1 MIESFANRR
10 APPLWLFR
18 LLLFSSHSSLCSF
31 QFKPCNFAIFQL
43 ITQNTIQQILS
54 RIDIVEIVGSFV
66 KLKKRGTNYIGLC
79 PFHNE
84 KSPSFTV
91 SAAKEIYKCFGCGR
105 SGNSISFLME
115 QEKYSYTEA
124 LRWLAAKYNVEIEE
138 TETSPEFKQQ
148 QQVAESLYIINN
160 FAQKFFSN
168 ALLNTDEGQD
178 IALSYLQ
185 QRGFGEEIIKK
196 FQLGFNPGAR
206 DGFTKEALANQYNLE
221 FLQKAGL
228 VNVRDGNAYD
238 NYRGRIIF
246 PIHNQSGK
254 VLGFGARIIKNN
266 DKAPKYINTPEN
278 EIYVKSK
285 LLYGS
290 YFARQAIDKA
300 DECLLVE
307 GYTDVVSL
315 HQAGIENVVASGG
328 TSLTP
333 DQLRL
338 IKKYTNNLTII
349 YDGDNAGIKAA
360 LRGLDLALEESLNV
374 KLVLIPDKED
384 PDSYVNKMG
393 AAAFKEFIAGNKRDV
408 ILFQLDIALKD
419 AGSDSNKK
427 SIIVK
432 QIAETIA
439 KINKA
444 EDFTKQQD
452 YIKQCSEILKIE
464 ESGLHA
470 LVNKFIREKISKS
483 ENQSYREE
491 INAAVNTEN
500 GTTLEDDSIAL
511 FNKDEMHERA
521 MVRSLLEFGL
531 KDWDEQQKV
540 AGYIFKEIEL
550 NQLEELIDNKELV
563 KVLQS
568 YRAWY
573 NAGLEPTAK
582 NFLYHDNLEMSSL
595 VVSIMDFN
603 YEISPN
609 WKEHFE
615 GHIPTRDD
623 LFKEE
628 VFSTLN
634 YLKLKKIKRMMDENQ
649 RDLERSAVAE
659 EQMMLV
665 QTHQH
670 LKQMEIEL
678 TKQLG
683 TVIFK

>member
-1 MIESFANRR
+1 MISQD
-10 APPLWLFR
+10 
-18 LLLFSSHSSLCSF
+18 S
-31 QFKPCNFAIFQL
+31 
-43 ITQNTIQQILS
+43 IQQILS

-66 KLKKRGTNYIGLC
+66 KLKKRGTNYLGLC

-84 KSPSFTV
+84 KTPSFTV
-91 SAAKEIYKCFGCGR
+91 SPAKEIYKCFGCGR

-115 QEKYSYTEA
+115 AEKYSYVEA

-138 TETSPEFKQQ
+138 TETSPEYKQQ
-148 QQVAESLYIINN
+148 QQVADSLYIINN
-160 FAQKFFSN
+160 FAQQYFTH
-168 ALLNTDEGQD
+168 ALINTEEGQD
-178 IALSYLQ
+178 IALSYLKE
-185 QRGFGEEIIKK
+185 RGFREEIINK
-196 FQLGFNPGAR
+196 FQLGYNPEAR
-206 DGFTKEALANQYNLE
+206 DGFTKAALAAQYNPE
-221 FLQKAGL
+221 YLQKTGL
-228 VNVRDGNAYD
+228 VNVRDGNTYD

-254 VLGFGARIIKNN
+254 VLGFGARLIKNN
-266 DKAPKYINTPEN
+266 DKAPKYINSPEN

-285 LLYGS
+285 ILYGS

-349 YDGDNAGIKAA
+349 YDGDSAGIKAA

-374 KLVLIPDKED
+374 KLVLIPDNED

-393 AAAFKEFIAGNKRDV
+393 AAAFVDFISANKKDF
-408 ILFQLDIALKD
+408 ILFQLGISLQD
-419 AGSDSNKK
+419 AGTDSTKK
-427 SIIVK
+427 AIVVN
-432 QIAETIA
+432 QIAETIS

-464 ESGLHA
+464 ESGMHA
-470 LVNKFIREKISKS
+470 LVNKFIREKVNKEETRSNREQRAAEENIST
-483 ENQSYREE
+483 EQSAEVDNE
-491 INAAVNTEN
+491 IT
-500 GTTLEDDSIAL
+500 AL
-511 FNKDEMHERA
+511 FNKDEIHEQA
-521 MVRSLLEFGL
+521 MIRSLLEFGL
-531 KDWDEQQKV
+531 KDWSENIKV
-540 AGYIFKEIEL
+540 AEYIFKEIED
-550 NQLEELIDNKELV
+550 NQLEELIDNKELIRI
-563 KVLQS
+563 LQT
-568 YRAWY
+568 YKAWY
-573 NAGLEPTAK
+573 DAGLEPTSK
-582 NFLYHDNLEMSSL
+582 NFFYHEDLQMSAL

-609 WKEHFE
+609 WSAHFE
-615 GHIPTRDD
+615 GHIATREE
-623 LFKEE
+623 LFAEE

-634 YLKLKKIKRMMDENQ
+634 YLKLRKIKRMMDVNQ
-649 RDLERSAVAE
+649 RDLEKSTIPE
-659 EQMMLV
+659 DQMMLV

-670 LKQMEIEL
+670 LKQLEIEL

-683 TVIFK
+683 TVIFR

>member
-1 MIESFANRR
+1 MIT
-10 APPLWLFR
+10 
-18 LLLFSSHSSLCSF
+18 
-31 QFKPCNFAIFQL
+31 K
-43 ITQNTIQQILS
+43 NTIQQILS

-91 SAAKEIYKCFGCGR
+91 SASKEIYKCFGCGR

-115 QEKYSYTEA
+115 QEKYSYVEA

-148 QQVAESLYIINN
+148 QQVSDSLYIINN

-168 ALLNTDEGQD
+168 ALLNTDEGKD
-178 IALSYLQ
+178 IALTYLKE
-185 QRGFGEEIIKK
+185 RGFREDIIKK
-196 FQLGFNPGAR
+196 FQIGFNPEVR
-206 DGFTKEALANQYNLE
+206 DSFTKEALAAQYNLE
-221 FLQKAGL
+221 YLQKSGL
-228 VNVRDGNAYD
+228 VAVRDGNAYD

-290 YFARQAIDKA
+290 YFARLAIDKA

-384 PDSYVNKMG
+384 PDSYVNKVG
-393 AAAFKEFIAGNKRDV
+393 AAAFANFIAQNKKDV

-419 AGSDSNKK
+419 AGNDSNKK
-427 SIIVK
+427 SIIVN

-452 YIKQCSEILKIE
+452 YIKKCSEILKIE
-464 ESGLHA
+464 ESGLHV
-470 LVNKFIREKISKS
+470 LVNKFIREKITKA
-483 ENQSYREE
+483 ENQAFRQE
-491 INAAVNTEN
+491 NNDTTVNTEF
-500 GTTLEDDSIAL
+500 SIAEGDALSL

-531 KDWDEQQKV
+531 KDWDTEQKV
-540 AGYIFKEIEL
+540 ANYIFKEIEI
-550 NQLEELIDNKELV
+550 NQLDELIDNKELV
-563 KVLQS
+563 SVLQT

-573 NAGLEPTAK
+573 DAGIEPTPK
-582 NFLYHDNLEMSSL
+582 NFLYHDNLQMSSL

-603 YEISPN
+603 YEISPK

-615 GHIPTRDD
+615 GHIPTRED

-628 VFSTLN
+628 VFSTVN
-634 YLKLKKIKRMMDENQ
+634 YLKLKKIKRLMDENQ
-649 RDLERSAVAE
+649 RDLEKSLVAE
-659 EQMMLV
+659 DQMILI

>member
-1 MIESFANRR
+1 M
-10 APPLWLFR
+10 
-18 LLLFSSHSSLCSF
+18 
-31 QFKPCNFAIFQL
+31 

-115 QEKYSYTEA
+115 QEKYSYVEA

-148 QQVAESLYIINN
+148 QQVSDSLYIINN
-160 FAQKFFSN
+160 FAQKFFSD
-168 ALLNTDEGQD
+168 ALLNTEEGQD
-178 IALSYLQ
+178 IALAYLKE
-185 QRGFGEEIIKK
+185 RGFREDIIKK
-196 FQLGFNPGAR
+196 FQIGFNPEGR
-206 DGFTKEALANQYNLE
+206 DSFTKEALAAQYNLE
-221 FLQKAGL
+221 YLQKSGL
-228 VNVRDGNAYD
+228 VAVRDGNAYD

-374 KLVLIPDKED
+374 KLVLIPGKED
-384 PDSYVNKMG
+384 PDSYVNKIG
-393 AAAFKEFIAGNKRDV
+393 AAAFASFVAENKRDV

-419 AGSDSNKK
+419 AGNDSNKK
-427 SIIVK
+427 SVIVN

-452 YIKQCSEILKIE
+452 YIKKCSEILKIE
-464 ESGLHA
+464 ESGLHV
-470 LVNKFIREKISKS
+470 LVNKFIREKITKT
-483 ENQSYREE
+483 ENQAFRQESNEQP
-491 INAAVNTEN
+491 VNTEFPIVDDD
-500 GTTLEDDSIAL
+500 TLAL

-531 KDWDEQQKV
+531 KDWSEEQKV
-540 AGYIFKEIEL
+540 AHYIFKEIEL

-563 KVLQS
+563 NVLQT
-568 YRAWY
+568 YKAWY
-573 NAGLEPTAK
+573 DAGIEPTAK
-582 NFLYHDNLEMSSL
+582 NFLYHDNLQMSSL

-603 YEISPN
+603 YEISPK

-615 GHIPTRDD
+615 GHIPTRED

-634 YLKLKKIKRMMDENQ
+634 YLKLKKIKRLMDENQ
-649 RDLERSAVAE
+649 RDLEKSLVAE
-659 EQMMLV
+659 DQMILV

>member
-1 MIESFANRR
+1 M
-10 APPLWLFR
+10 
-18 LLLFSSHSSLCSF
+18 
-31 QFKPCNFAIFQL
+31 

-115 QEKYSYTEA
+115 AEKYSYAEA

-138 TETSPEFKQQ
+138 TETSPEYKQQ
-148 QQVAESLYIINN
+148 QQVADSLYIINN
-160 FAQKFFSN
+160 FAQKFFTN
-168 ALLNTDEGQD
+168 ALFNTDEGQD
-178 IALSYLQ
+178 IALSYLK
-185 QRGFGEEIIKK
+185 QRGFREEIINK

-206 DGFTKEALANQYNLE
+206 DSFTKEALANQYNLE
-221 FLQKAGL
+221 YLQKSGL

-290 YFARQAIDKA
+290 YFARLAIDKA

-384 PDSYVNKMG
+384 PDSYVNKVG
-393 AAAFKEFIAGNKRDV
+393 AAAFANFIAENKRDV

-419 AGSDSNKK
+419 AGTDSNKK
-427 SIIVK
+427 SIIVN

-470 LVNKFIREKISKS
+470 LVNKFIREKVTKA

-491 INAAVNTEN
+491 RNDINILPAETVDD
-500 GTTLEDDSIAL
+500 TLSL

-531 KDWDEQQKV
+531 KDWDEEQKV
-540 AGYIFKEIEL
+540 ANYIFKEIEL
-550 NQLEELIDNKELV
+550 NQLEELIDNKDLV
-563 KVLQS
+563 HVVQTYKT
-568 YRAWY
+568 WY
-573 NAGLEPTAK
+573 NEGIEPTPK
-582 NFLYHDNLEMSSL
+582 NFLYHDNLKMSSL

-603 YEISPN
+603 YEISPK
-609 WKEHFE
+609 WSEHFE
-615 GHIPTRDD
+615 GHIPTRED

-634 YLKLKKIKRMMDENQ
+634 YLKLKKIKRLMDENQ
-649 RDLERSAVAE
+649 HDLEKSLISE
-659 EQMMLV
+659 EQMILV

>member
-1 MIESFANRR
+1 M
-10 APPLWLFR
+10 
-18 LLLFSSHSSLCSF
+18 
-31 QFKPCNFAIFQL
+31 

-115 QEKYSYTEA
+115 AEKYSYAEA

-138 TETSPEFKQQ
+138 TETSPEYKQQ
-148 QQVAESLYIINN
+148 QQVADSLYIINN
-160 FAQKFFSN
+160 FAQKFFTN
-168 ALLNTDEGQD
+168 ALFNTDEGQD
-178 IALSYLQ
+178 IALSYLK
-185 QRGFGEEIIKK
+185 QRGFREEIINK

-206 DGFTKEALANQYNLE
+206 DSFTKEALANQYNLE
-221 FLQKAGL
+221 YLQKSGL

-290 YFARQAIDKA
+290 YFARLAIDKA

-384 PDSYVNKMG
+384 PDSYVNKVG
-393 AAAFKEFIAGNKRDV
+393 AAAFANFIAENKRDV

-419 AGSDSNKK
+419 AGTDSNKK
-427 SIIVK
+427 SIIVN

-470 LVNKFIREKISKS
+470 LVNKFIREKVTKA

-491 INAAVNTEN
+491 RNDVNILPAETVDD
-500 GTTLEDDSIAL
+500 TLSL

-531 KDWDEQQKV
+531 KDWDEEQKV
-540 AGYIFKEIEL
+540 ANYIFKEIEL
-550 NQLEELIDNKELV
+550 NQLEELIDNKDLV
-563 KVLQS
+563 HVVQTYKT
-568 YRAWY
+568 WY
-573 NAGLEPTAK
+573 NEGIEPTPK
-582 NFLYHDNLEMSSL
+582 NFLYHDNLKMSSL

-603 YEISPN
+603 YEISPK
-609 WKEHFE
+609 WSEHFE
-615 GHIPTRDD
+615 GHIPTRED

-634 YLKLKKIKRMMDENQ
+634 YLKLKKIKRLMDENQ
-649 RDLERSAVAE
+649 HDLEKSLISE
-659 EQMMLV
+659 EQMILV

>member
-1 MIESFANRR
+1 
-10 APPLWLFR
+10 
-18 LLLFSSHSSLCSF
+18 
-31 QFKPCNFAIFQL
+31 L

-54 RIDIVEIVGSFV
+54 RIDIIEIVGSFV

-91 SAAKEIYKCFGCGR
+91 SATKEIYKCFGCGR

-115 QEKYSYTEA
+115 AEKYSYTEA

-160 FAQKFFSN
+160 FAQKFFST
-168 ALLNTDEGQD
+168 ALLDTDEGQD
-178 IALSYLQ
+178 IALSYLK
-185 QRGFGEEIIKK
+185 QRGFREDIIKK
-196 FQLGFNPGAR
+196 FQLGFNPEAR
-206 DGFTKEALANQYNLE
+206 DAFTKAALANQFNIEL
-221 FLQKAGL
+221 LQKSGL
-228 VNVRDGNAYD
+228 VNVRDSNAYD

-374 KLVLIPDKED
+374 QLVLIPDKED
-384 PDSYVNKMG
+384 PDSYVNKVG
-393 AAAFKEFIAGNKRDV
+393 AAAFTEFMAANKKDV
-408 ILFQLDIALKD
+408 ILFQLDLSLKD
-419 AGSDSNKK
+419 AGNDSNKK
-427 SIIVK
+427 SIIVN
-432 QIAETIA
+432 QVAETISR
-439 KINKA
+439 INKA

-452 YIKQCSEILKIE
+452 YIKKCSEILKIE
-464 ESGLHA
+464 ESGLHV
-470 LVNKFIREKISKS
+470 LVNKFIREKVTKA
-483 ENQSYREE
+483 EHQSYREE
-491 INAAVNTEN
+491 LNVTEN
-500 GTTLEDDSIAL
+500 LPVIEDDNIAL

-521 MVRSLLEFGL
+521 MVRSLLEFGM
-531 KDWDEQQKV
+531 KDWNENEKV
-540 AGYIFKEIEL
+540 AQHIFKEIEE

-563 KVLQS
+563 KVLQT

-573 NAGLEPTAK
+573 DEGIEPTPK
-582 NFLYHDNLEMSSL
+582 NFLYHDNLQMSSL

-603 YEISPN
+603 YEVSPK

-615 GHIPTRDD
+615 GHMPTRED

-634 YLKLKKIKRMMDENQ
+634 YLKLKKIKRLMDENQ
-649 RDLERSAVAE
+649 RDLEKSAVAE
-659 EQMMLV
+659 EQMILV

-670 LKQMEIEL
+670 LKQLEIEL

>member
-1 MIESFANRR
+1 M
-10 APPLWLFR
+10 
-18 LLLFSSHSSLCSF
+18 
-31 QFKPCNFAIFQL
+31 

-54 RIDIVEIVGSFV
+54 RIDIVEIVGSFI

-91 SAAKEIYKCFGCGR
+91 SASKEIYKCFGCGR
-105 SGNSISFLME
+105 SGNSIGFLME
-115 QEKYSYTEA
+115 AEKYSYVEA
-124 LRWLAAKYNVEIEE
+124 LRWLAAKYNVAIEE

-148 QQVAESLYIINN
+148 QQVADSLYIINS

-168 ALLNTDEGQD
+168 ALLNTDDGKD
-178 IALSYLQ
+178 IALSYLK
-185 QRGFGEEIIKK
+185 QRGFREDIIKK
-196 FQLGFNPGAR
+196 FELGFNPEAR
-206 DGFTKEALANQYNLE
+206 DSFTKAALAAQYNVE
-221 FLQKAGL
+221 YLQKSGL
-228 VNVRDGNAYD
+228 VAVRDDSTYD

-384 PDSYVNKMG
+384 PDSYVNKVG
-393 AAAFKEFIAGNKRDV
+393 AAAFTNFIAENKRDV

-419 AGSDSNKK
+419 AGDDSNKK
-427 SIIVK
+427 AIIVN

-452 YIKQCSEILKIE
+452 YIKKCSEILKIE
-464 ESGLHA
+464 ESGLHV
-470 LVNKFIREKISKS
+470 LVNKFIREKVTKA
-483 ENQSYREE
+483 ENQQSRD
-491 INAAVNTEN
+491 TTFEN
-500 GTTLEDDSIAL
+500 IEQLPLPEDDSIAL

-531 KDWDEQQKV
+531 KDWEENEKV
-540 AGYIFKEIEL
+540 ADYIFKEIEE
-550 NQLEELIDNKELV
+550 NQLEDLIDNKELI
-563 KVLQS
+563 KVLQT
-568 YRAWY
+568 YKAWY
-573 NAGLEPTAK
+573 NEGIEPTPK
-582 NFLYHDNLEMSSL
+582 NFLYHDNLQMSSL

-603 YEISPN
+603 YEVSPK

-615 GHIPTRDD
+615 GHLPTRED

-634 YLKLKKIKRMMDENQ
+634 YLKLKKIKKLMDENQ
-649 RDLERSAVAE
+649 RDLEKSTVTD
-659 EQMMLV
+659 EQMILV

-683 TVIFK
+683 TVIYK

>member
-1 MIESFANRR
+1 MISQD
-10 APPLWLFR
+10 
-18 LLLFSSHSSLCSF
+18 S
-31 QFKPCNFAIFQL
+31 
-43 ITQNTIQQILS
+43 IQQILS

-66 KLKKRGTNYIGLC
+66 KLKKRGTNYLGLC

-84 KSPSFTV
+84 KTPSFTV
-91 SAAKEIYKCFGCGR
+91 SPAKEIYKCFGCGR

-115 QEKYSYTEA
+115 AEKYSYVEA

-138 TETSPEFKQQ
+138 TETSPEYKQQ
-148 QQVAESLYIINN
+148 QQVADSLYIINN
-160 FAQKFFSN
+160 FAQQYFTH
-168 ALLNTDEGQD
+168 ALINTEEGQD
-178 IALSYLQ
+178 IALSYLKE
-185 QRGFGEEIIKK
+185 RGFREEIINK
-196 FQLGFNPGAR
+196 FQLGYNPEAR
-206 DGFTKEALANQYNLE
+206 DGFTKAALAAQYNLE
-221 FLQKAGL
+221 YLQKTGL
-228 VNVRDGNAYD
+228 VNVRDGNTYD

-254 VLGFGARIIKNN
+254 VLGFGARLIKNN
-266 DKAPKYINTPEN
+266 DKAPKYINSPEN

-285 LLYGS
+285 ILYGS

-374 KLVLIPDKED
+374 KLVLIPDNED

-393 AAAFKEFIAGNKRDV
+393 AAAFVDFISANKKDF
-408 ILFQLDIALKD
+408 ILFQLGISLQD
-419 AGSDSNKK
+419 AGTDSTKK
-427 SIIVK
+427 AIVVN
-432 QIAETIA
+432 QIAETIS

-464 ESGLHA
+464 ESGMHA
-470 LVNKFIREKISKS
+470 LVNKFIREKVNKEETRSNREQRAAEENIST
-483 ENQSYREE
+483 EQSAEVDNE
-491 INAAVNTEN
+491 IT
-500 GTTLEDDSIAL
+500 AL
-511 FNKDEMHERA
+511 FNKDEIHEQA
-521 MVRSLLEFGL
+521 MIRSLLEFGL
-531 KDWDEQQKV
+531 KDWSENIKV
-540 AGYIFKEIEL
+540 AEYIFKEIED
-550 NQLEELIDNKELV
+550 NQLEELIDNKELIRI
-563 KVLQS
+563 LQT
-568 YRAWY
+568 YKAWY
-573 NAGLEPTAK
+573 DAGLEPTSK
-582 NFLYHDNLEMSSL
+582 NFFYHEDLQMSAL

-609 WKEHFE
+609 WSAHFE
-615 GHIPTRDD
+615 GHIATREE
-623 LFKEE
+623 LFAEE

-634 YLKLKKIKRMMDENQ
+634 YLKLRKIKRMMDVNQ
-649 RDLERSAVAE
+649 RDLEKSTIPE
-659 EQMMLV
+659 DQMMLV

-670 LKQMEIEL
+670 LKQLEIEL

-683 TVIFK
+683 TVIFR